1 MLDETL
7 QHGGTMSLTPDW
19 LPNIHPIVVHFPIA
33 LLSTAFIVDSIGL
46 FMRRRIAVQHTVT
59 WLYCAGAA
67 LAILAYLTGRS
78 GADEL
83 LLPAQVSPLVD
94 EHADWAFR
102 MTWFFALFAS
112 VRVAISYIFPPKTI
126 VLGTAFVL
134 AIAGIVM
141 LFETAEHGAELVFK
155 HGLGVQQITIDE
167 PIDNTVFSAS
177 NLSSVD
183 PGIIELDNNS
193 WVWRP
198 IEGANLILS
207 EQFTWLES
215 NEASVISEIVKDPD
229 HGTVLGLY
237 LHEIPILFVA
247 GEAIDTTQADVNV
260 NLDGFNGTFRMV
272 FHVQDESTYDFL
284 AFDDTSVTLGRTDNG
299 VETIFEEKLLDY
311 SGWLDLRVF
320 GGNGHFRGYLNGE
333 LLTHGHATDLPA
345 GPFGFKIDGV
355 GTVLI
360 ESIRVQS
367 VT

>member
-1 MLDETL
+1 MLDDTL
-7 QHGGTMSLTPDW
+7 QHGGIMSLTPDW
-19 LPNIHPIVVHFPIA
+19 APNIHPIVVHFPIA
-33 LLSTAFIVDSIGL
+33 LLSTAFIVDLIGL
-46 FMRRRIAVQHTVT
+46 FMRRRVAVQHTVT

-83 LLPAQVSPLVD
+83 LLPAQVAPLVD

-112 VRVAISYIFPPKTI
+112 VRVAISYIFPPKPI
-126 VLGTAFVL
+126 VLSAAFVL
-134 AIAGIVM
+134 AIAGMTM
-141 LFETAEHGAELVFK
+141 LFETAEHGALLVFK
-155 HGLGVQQITIDE
+155 HGLGVQKITTDE
-167 PIDNTVFSAS
+167 PVPAHIDSVS

-193 WVWRP
+193 WAWRP
-198 IEGANLILS
+198 VEGSNLVLS

-215 NEASVISEIVKDPD
+215 NDASVVSEMVEDANY
-229 HGTVLGLY
+229 GTVLGLS
-237 LHEIPILFVA
+237 LNEIPVLFIA
-247 GEAIDTTQADVNV
+247 GEAIDATQADVNV
-260 NLDGFNGTFRMV
+260 NLDGFDGIFRMI
-272 FHVQDESTYDFL
+272 FHVQDASTYDFL
-284 AFDDTSVTLGRTDNG
+284 AFNDTSATLGRIDNG
-299 VETIFEEKLLDY
+299 TEIIFEEKLLDY

-333 LLTHGHATDLPA
+333 LLTHGHAMDLPA
-345 GPFGFKIDGV
+345 GPFGLKIDGV